1 MGKEVKLF
9 KSEERQSRSAVAQ
22 FLRDIAEKVDA
33 GQVILSRGKE
43 EITLNIPANVI
54 LEIQVE
60 DEDKKR
66 KGIEHSLEI
75 EITWFDSDDFGGPLK
90 LG

>member
-1 MGKEVKLF
+1 MGKEVRLF
-9 KSEERQSRSAVAQ
+9 KSEERKSRPEVTA
-22 FLRDIAEKVDA
+22 FLRELAEKIDS
-33 GQVILSRGKE
+33 GQVILRQGE
-43 EITLNIPANVI
+43 EQITLEIPQNLI

-66 KGIEHSLEI
+66 KGIQHSLEI
-75 EITWFDSDDFGGPLK
+75 EIAWYDDDTKGGPLE